1 MYVSSGSVLEMGKE
15 KCVRDQTWRSRSSNG
30 TTRRPSYLSERH
42 APRAGHHPGFLGL
55 LLLELLGL
63 GDAMTSL
70 PLRDVRDE
78 IRIKSD
84 FLVYFDDAF

>member
-55 LLLELLGL
+55 LLLGL

-70 PLRDVRDE
+70 VSLVFPLPDFP
-78 IRIKSD
+78 
-84 FLVYFDDAF
+84 FLVFLS